1 MQKDEWWQ
9 DLVQQLRSCLGCLYS
24 SIKVLGFQ
32 SWLFF
37 KLKFLLMCVLRG
49 HRQRLKYCSPY
60 NPMWEPGNAVQ
71 VSRLG
76 MTQPRLL
83 QTFGEVNQQMEY
95 VFAHLCLPPSLPVSE
110 RERER
115 ARASQRERA
124 FLSAFLSS
132 ICFKGIGEK
141 EKKGRGNESTGWAE
155 EDHLSQ

>member
-115 ARASQRERA
+115 ARVSEREHSCLPFCLQYVLKEQERKRRKGGEMSLLDGQRR
-124 FLSAFLSS
+124 
-132 ICFKGIGEK
+132 II
-141 EKKGRGNESTGWAE
+141 
-155 EDHLSQ
+155 